1 MFPHKTQNQ
10 QFASKQPAIIQ
21 PNKMK
26 YSSVAVATLIAFGAE
41 AQQEQLQVRTR
52 PDFFNTT
59 QDAAPEMFVEDD
71 AGFVLSPHGKNN
83 SNACSFSDENEKS
96 NQEQQ
101 GFTNSSLLLSCLF
114 AVFMISFSMSKTMIG
129 EIDAD
134 DDAKVDETA
143 GEVTVKKLIH
153 DNNVSAFQDNGGN
166 EVLQNTFKSL
176 MDQFLSSG
184 NSSIQSPPVNN
195 KKAVEFLAPKELVN
209 KFFDPSSSNVADAA
223 CSLSLS
229 NQTTSSP
236 TSPKQMI
243 NLFEQIQKYSVNT
256 SHPFFFNQL
265 FGALDPVALAAEM
278 VALSVHTSPYTWE
291 TAPVMTMIEREVMTR
306 LGKLVFEG
314 DHANEEGG
322 QTDAYNEL
330 LNNKYDG
337 LMMPGG
343 SLSNLTGIHLARHFC
358 LHGNKPASF
367 DSKKESKQTKLVA
380 FVSKE
385 AHYSFKKA
393 ASVTG
398 IENMVAVPTLLNG
411 QMDVEKLDS
420 LLDEFHDT
428 DFDSLP
434 FFVAATAGSTV
445 RGSFDDIDAII
456 QVCRKHEKI
465 INNNGRRCKI
475 WVHVDGA
482 WGGSTIFSSRSDM
495 KHLINGVQDADSFT
509 FNPHKFLGA
518 PQQTTAFITRH
529 QGILKIVNSCESKYL
544 FDPRKNG
551 AEFDLG
557 DGTYTCGRKSDAI
570 KLWAQWKYYG
580 SKGIGS
586 MVEEKVDSLQLFTQM
601 IRETDSLMFACNPW
615 PLNVNFFY
623 LPERLRRKLKERGVD
638 MTSENP
644 FIPDDISE
652 GLAEVSV
659 NLKLRLHQSGEMIL
673 PYQPLS
679 NQKADCF
686 RLVLAGNKTFEKSDY
701 ERVIQLLEEYGSDL

>member
-1 MFPHKTQNQ
+1 
-10 QFASKQPAIIQ
+10 
-21 PNKMK
+21 MK
-26 YSSVAVATLIAFGAE
+26 YSSVAVATLVAFGAD
-41 AQQEQLQVRTR
+41 ARQEQVQVGSRMPSR
-52 PDFFNTT
+52 VTT
-59 QDAAPEMFVEDD
+59 QVVAPDMFIGEVS
-71 AGFVLSPHGKNN
+71 GFMLSSQGKNSSTTDSFDYDEER
-83 SNACSFSDENEKS
+83 SNH
-96 NQEQQ
+96 Q
-101 GFTNSSLLLSCLF
+101 GSTNTSLLLSGLF
-114 AVFMISFSMSKTMIG
+114 AVFMMMSYPTSKIPSHVA
-129 EIDAD
+129 EDDAN
-134 DDAKVDETA
+134 DDAKVGQSDVDSNKNSQVGAT
-143 GEVTVKKLIH
+143 TSMT
-153 DNNVSAFQDNGGN
+153 NNVSAFEDNGN
-166 EVLQNTFKSL
+166 EVLHNTFKSL
-176 MDQFLSSG
+176 MDQFCTSG
-184 NSSIQSPPVNN
+184 NSSVQSPPVNN
-195 KKAVEFLAPKELVN
+195 NKAVEFLSPKELVN
-209 KFFDPSSSNVADAA
+209 KLFDPSSSNEEDGA
-223 CSLSLS
+223 CSLSLV
-229 NQTTSSP
+229 NQTTNNISP
-236 TSPKQMI
+236 QQMMK
-243 NLFEQIQKYSVNT
+243 LFGQIQRYSVNT

-314 DHANEEGG
+314 DHGKKEGAEG
-322 QTDAYNEL
+322 AHEHTPEASYNEL

-343 SLSNLTGIHLARHFC
+343 SLSNLTSIHLARHFC
-358 LHGNKPASF
+358 LYGNKPAPSN
-367 DSKKESKQTKLVA
+367 SKKESRQPKLVA

-398 IENMVAVPTLLNG
+398 IGSENMIAVPTLLNG

-420 LLDEFHDT
+420 LLAEFHDANG
-428 DFDSLP
+428 DSLP
-434 FFVAATAGSTV
+434 FYVAATAGSTV

-456 QVCRKHEKI
+456 RVCRKHENIMSEVK
-465 INNNGRRCKI
+465 GRRCKI

-482 WGGSTIFSSRSDM
+482 WGGSTIFSARSDM
-495 KHLINGVQDADSFT
+495 KHLMNGVHDADSFT

-518 PQQTTAFITRH
+518 PQQTTAFVTRH
-529 QGILKIVNSCESKYL
+529 KGILKTVNSCESKYL

-580 SKGIGS
+580 SEGIGS
-586 MVEEKVDSLQLFTQM
+586 MVEKKVDSLQLFTQM
-601 IRETDSLMFACNPW
+601 IRENDSLMFACNPW

-623 LPERLRRKLKERGVD
+623 LPDRLRRKLKERGVD
-638 MTSENP
+638 MASENP
-644 FIPDDISE
+644 VIPDDISE
-652 GLAEVSV
+652 ELAEVSV
-659 NLKLRLHQSGEMIL
+659 NLKLKLHQSGEMIL

-701 ERVIQLLEEYGSDL
+701 ERVLQLLEEYGKDL